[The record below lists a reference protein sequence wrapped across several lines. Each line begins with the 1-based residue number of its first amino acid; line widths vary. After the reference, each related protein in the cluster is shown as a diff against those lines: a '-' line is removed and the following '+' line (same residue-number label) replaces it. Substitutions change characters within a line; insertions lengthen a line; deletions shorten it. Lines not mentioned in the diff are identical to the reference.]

1 MGWSRGRAARCDG
14 AELYLQLSGSSF
26 TRHSSGDSSVPWESA
41 ERSFSKQES
50 RVPTAPQPCS
60 RYLVVLVRMESRW
73 QGPICASW
81 GAASPGL
88 EEEKKLQLHPGR
100 APIRPTAL
108 APTQQSPLAEDRSP
122 GSLPDALHGSVVRRQ
137 AGRVESGSA
146 SRLPLRVESL
156 LKRLPLG
163 AALGHATA
171 VAGRRQPTGDLL
183 PQSLVGPRGGSHQ

>member
-1 MGWSRGRAARCDG
+1 MGWNRGRAARCDG

-88 EEEKKLQLHPGR
+88 EEEKKLQLHPDR
-100 APIRPTAL
+100 APIRPTAP
-108 APTQQSPLAEDRSP
+108 APTQQSPLAASRPNEHLRKAQP
-122 GSLPDALHGSVVRRQ
+122 CGAPKHSVV
-137 AGRVESGSA
+137 
-146 SRLPLRVESL
+146 PLSPCCVAVSL
-156 LKRLPLG
+156 S
-163 AALGHATA
+163 
-171 VAGRRQPTGDLL
+171 
-183 PQSLVGPRGGSHQ
+183 PQLC